1 MFKIF
6 TMRFII
12 IVFIS
17 LITFNIKAQQHS
29 TCEGDC
35 ENGKGISFDSN
46 GNRYE
51 GNWVNGKKNGF
62 FKIVYSNGS
71 RFEGNIVNDTIN
83 GQGIYESKSSIR
95 RGELKQVSGINGTF
109 NIILNGEGEYV
120 NKVQNSG
127 YKGFF
132 IADKLNGKG
141 ESWIGQQRTKG
152 DFIDGKLEGIG
163 NIYYENGD
171 VFEGRFVNGIKNG
184 KGIRTFARGGQLKG
198 TWVNNEFIDGPSEDN
213 SNSIKLI
220 RETDGAF
227 KINVSFEGQLTIPMV
242 FDTGADILLLSR
254 EHFSSLLSEGKIKEI
269 LDTKVKFKDASGNT
283 NNAITYVIS
292 KIKVGSYE
300 LKDVICAVNPSTKG
314 SPNLFGMSAIQKLGE
329 KVSINFKDNTL
340 EVR

>member
-1 MFKIF
+1 
-6 TMRFII
+6 MRFII

-17 LITFNIKAQQHS
+17 FIAFNLKAQQHS

-35 ENGKGISFDSN
+35 ENGKGISSDSK

-51 GNWVNGKKNGF
+51 GTWLKGKKNGF
-62 FKIVYSNGS
+62 FKIFYSSGS
-71 RFEGNIVNDTIN
+71 RFEGNIVNDTIK
-83 GQGIYESKSSIR
+83 GQGIYETKSYIIK
-95 RGELKQVSGINGTF
+95 GELNQVFGTNRTF
-109 NIILNGEGEYV
+109 KVILNGEGEYI
-120 NKVQNSG
+120 NKEQNSG
-127 YKGFF
+127 SKGFF

-141 ESWIGQQRTKG
+141 EVWIGQQRSKG
-152 DFIDGKLEGIG
+152 NFINGKLEGIG
-163 NIYYENGD
+163 TVFYENGD
-171 VFEGRFVNGIKNG
+171 VFEGKFVNGIRNG
-184 KGIRTFARGGQLKG
+184 KGVETFARGGQLKG

-220 RETDGAF
+220 RESDGAF

-269 LDTKVKFKDASGNT
+269 LDTKVKFKDAGGNT

-300 LKDVICAVNPSTKG
+300 LEDVICAVNPSTKG

-329 KVSINFKDNTL
+329 KVTLNFQDNTL